1 MRSLSIRFP
10 HLTAS
15 LLVLGMF
22 AAACSS
28 NPQQVPDIL
37 IGGDVA
43 TSDVPASDVPVSSDA
58 PGPGGDLSS
67 PDRAI
72 TADTSSIPDGA
83 ADLAVDGGVDK
94 SAMCA
99 PTFGNALTSAF
110 GRADGTVLAVVRPQD
125 QQCAQPNGTH
135 LVLQLTIDGQAY
147 RMVIN
152 VMSDRAGQDTRVQL
166 LQMNAPLPGDPW
178 SEGWHT
184 GAGVALDY
192 VSTLG
197 VKSTDFMPYDI
208 NPLVDLLTNAITL
221 GMPVSVYATS
231 SGGASAHLVHRNAPN
246 ADGALVLD
254 PTSDNPTWF
263 LFHFVE
269 QVF

>member
-1 MRSLSIRFP
+1 MRSLTRFP
-10 HLTAS
+10 HLTAC

-28 NPQQVPDIL
+28 NPQVPDIL

-43 TSDVPASDVPVSSDA
+43 TSDVPASDAPVSSDA
-58 PGPGGDLSS
+58 PGPGGDMSSS

-72 TADTSSIPDGA
+72 TADIPAVQDA
-83 ADLAVDGGVDK
+83 TADLAVDGGVDK

-99 PTFGNALTSAF
+99 STFGNALTNAF

-125 QQCAQPNGTH
+125 QQCALPNGTH

-152 VMSDRAGQDTRVQL
+152 VMSDRAGQDPRVQL

-184 GAGVALDY
+184 GPGVALDY

-197 VKSTDFMPYDI
+197 VHSTDAFMPYDI
-208 NPLVDLLTNAITL
+208 GPLVDLLTDAITL

-254 PTSDNPTWF
+254 PTSANPTWF